1 MRRFALAATIT
12 LLLAGCQGGGGPFA
26 GQSTSTPIVRGGSLH
41 DGSGTHGA
49 QFRGSGNPTPFF
61 GENGMFASLTGGRGE
76 PAEHSTSQVARR
88 DEGSRRRPIS
98 EGHSSDVDSTIAQV
112 RDLRERLS
120 RLDADNRDLT
130 NQVAQTNQLLQVE
143 RDQKRL
149 MQQQLAD
156 AGLRLKDLSVARE
169 DAERRATTFLAST
182 RTQQG
187 AQITANNSLKN
198 KLKPIEVPGL
208 EVRQEDGVVRLE
220 IPADKLFA
228 PGMVQLRPEAKGL
241 LEEVGFALEQSYPRQ
256 LIVIEGHTDTN
267 PALGATPSLS
277 HQVSAAQAQAVLD
290 FLTSHTRI
298 TPAQVSSMAFGQYR
312 PRMSNA
318 TTAGQ
323 TKNRR
328 VEIAIYP
335 ESFDPR

>member
-1 MRRFALAATIT
+1 MH
-12 LLLAGCQGGGGPFA
+12 AGN
-26 GQSTSTPIVRGGSLH
+26 
-41 DGSGTHGA
+41 
-49 QFRGSGNPTPFF
+49 FRGSGNPTPFF
-61 GENGMFASLTGGRGE
+61 GENGLFAGLHGRQGE
-76 PAEHSTSQVARR
+76 PDERSGAQLAQR
-88 DEGSRRRPIS
+88 DDGSRRRPILDRFTPR
-98 EGHSSDVDSTIAQV
+98 EGNSPDVDTTIAQV
-112 RDLRERLS
+112 RDLRDRLA
-120 RLDADNRDLT
+120 RLDADNRELT

-149 MQQQLAD
+149 MQQQLAE
-156 AGLRLKDLSVARE
+156 AGSRLKDLSVARE
-169 DAERRATTFLAST
+169 DAERRASTFLAST
-182 RTQQG
+182 RSQQG
-187 AQITANNSLKN
+187 AQITANSSLKN
-198 KLKPIEVPGL
+198 KLKPIEVAGL
-208 EVRQEDGVVRLE
+208 EVRQEEGVVRIE
-220 IPADKLFA
+220 IPADKLFN
-228 PGMVQLRPEAKGL
+228 PGMVQLRPDAKGL

-256 LIVIEGHTDTN
+256 LMVVEGHTDTN

-298 TPAQVSSMAFGQYR
+298 APAQISSMAFGQYR

-335 ESFDPR
+335 ESNDAR